1 MVRKALSKIAIIA
14 AVFSLIAAPAHA
26 VNLVGG
32 GATFANPILDACKAE
47 YARSTGDS
55 YVYNSLGSGA
65 GRSGIDKGDFDFGW
79 SDTPHL
85 AATAPA
91 GMIHLPVVAAPVAI
105 LYNIPGIKGQLHLS
119 PTTLAKIFAREIT
132 RWDDPAIKADNNRVV
147 KTPVFATERVK
158 TKVGGKITTTTI
170 TKKDAK
176 GNPIVSRYSQ
186 KRIAVRLPKQDI
198 VVIYRADS
206 SGTSGI
212 LTNFLRAAVPTV
224 WTKNGN
230 NAFDASF
237 PGSINSP
244 QNLGKIQSAR
254 GSELVAQLASR
265 TPGAI
270 TYAEKDYASKNK
282 LEFAKLYNNADVAVD
297 PGAAGTS
304 AFLGSAT
311 LNESNGT
318 ITLDYKT
325 DNPSAYL
332 LGSTSYALV
341 LTNYKDKAKAAAVKT
356 LMTFI
361 LDECAK
367 RFPETEFA
375 VIEGPLYDFNKKL
388 IAKIG

>member
-1 MVRKALSKIAIIA
+1 MVRKTLSKVAIIA

-47 YARSTGDS
+47 YARFSGDS

-65 GRSGIDKGDFDFGW
+65 GRSGIDKGDYDFGW
-79 SDTPHL
+79 SDTPHTGS
-85 AATAPA
+85 TAPA

-119 PTTLAKIFAREIT
+119 PTTLTKIFAREIT
-132 RWDDPAIKADNNRVV
+132 KWNDPLIKADNARNV
-147 KTPVFATERVK
+147 KTPVFETVR
-158 TKVGGKITTTTI
+158 TRTTVGGQTTFTNI
-170 TKKDAK
+170 VKKDAK
-176 GNPIVSRYSQ
+176 GNPVVKRYSQ
-186 KRIAVRLPKQDI
+186 KRINTTLPNLDI

-212 LTNFLRAAVPTV
+212 LTNYLRAAVPSV

-237 PGSINSP
+237 PGNINAP
-244 QNLGKIQSAR
+244 ANIGKIQSAR
-254 GSELVAQLASR
+254 GSELVSALAAK

-270 TYAEKDYASKNK
+270 TYAEKDYATKNN
-282 LEFAKLYNNADVAVD
+282 LGFAKLYNNADVAVD

-311 LNESNGT
+311 FNETNGT
-318 ITLDYKT
+318 LNLDYATK
-325 DNPSAYL
+325 NPVAYL

-341 LTNYKDKAKAAAVKT
+341 LTNYPNKEKAAAVKK
-356 LMTFI
+356 LMTFV

-367 RFPETEFA
+367 RFPATEFA
-375 VIEGPLYDFNKKL
+375 VIDGALYDFNKRL
-388 IAKIG
+388 IARIG

>member
-1 MVRKALSKIAIIA
+1 MAIIA

-47 YARSTGDS
+47 YTRFSGDS

-65 GRSGIDKGDFDFGW
+65 GRSNIDKGDYDFGW

-85 AATAPA
+85 ASTAPA

-119 PTTLAKIFAREIT
+119 PTTLTKIFAREIT
-132 RWDDPAIKADNNRVV
+132 KWNDPLIKADNARNV
-147 KTPVFATERVK
+147 KTPVFETVRTK
-158 TKVGGKITTTTI
+158 TTVGGQTTFTNI
-170 TKKDAK
+170 VKKDAK
-176 GNPIVSRYSQ
+176 GNPVVKRYSQ
-186 KRIAVRLPKQDI
+186 KRINTTLPNLDI
-198 VVIYRADS
+198 VIIYRADS
-206 SGTSGI
+206 SGTTGI
-212 LTNFLRAAVPTV
+212 LTNYLRAAVPSV

-237 PGSINSP
+237 PGNINAP
-244 QNLGKIQSAR
+244 ANIGKIQSAR
-254 GSELVAQLASR
+254 GSELVSALAAK

-270 TYAEKDYASKNK
+270 TYAEKDYATKNN
-282 LEFAKLYNNADVAVD
+282 LGFAKLYNNADVAVD

-311 LNESNGT
+311 FNETNGT
-318 ITLDYKT
+318 LNLDYATK
-325 DNPSAYL
+325 NPVAYL

-341 LTNYKDKAKAAAVKT
+341 LTNYPNKEKAAAVKK
-356 LMTFI
+356 LMTFV

-367 RFPETEFA
+367 RFPATEFA
-375 VIEGPLYDFNKKL
+375 VIDGALYDFNKRL
-388 IAKIG
+388 IARIG

>member
-1 MVRKALSKIAIIA
+1 MAIIA

-47 YARSTGDS
+47 YARFSGDS

-65 GRSGIDKGDFDFGW
+65 GRSGIDKGDYDFGW
-79 SDTPHL
+79 SDTPHTGS
-85 AATAPA
+85 TAPA
-91 GMIHLPVVAAPVAI
+91 SMIHLPVVAAPVAI
-105 LYNIPGIKGQLHLS
+105 LYNVPGINGQLHLS
-119 PTTLAKIFAREIT
+119 PTTLTRIFAREIT
-132 RWDDPAIKADNNRVV
+132 KWNDPAIKADNARNV
-147 KTPVFATERVK
+147 KTPLFETVRTK
-158 TKVGGKITTTTI
+158 TTVGGQTTFTNVV
-170 TKKDAK
+170 KKDAK
-176 GNPIVSRYSQ
+176 GNPVVKRYTQ
-186 KRIAVRLPKQDI
+186 KRINTRLPNLDI

-212 LTNFLRAAVPTV
+212 LTNYLRAAVPTV

-237 PGSINSP
+237 PGNINAP
-244 QNLGKIQSAR
+244 ANIGKIQSAR
-254 GSELVAQLASR
+254 GSELVSALAAK

-270 TYAEKDYASKNK
+270 TYAEKDYATKNN
-282 LEFAKLYNNADVAVD
+282 LGFAKLFNNADVAVD

-311 LNESNGT
+311 FNETNGT
-318 ITLDYKT
+318 LNLDYKT
-325 DNPSAYL
+325 TNPLAYL

-341 LTNYKDKAKAAAVKT
+341 LTNYPNKEKAAAVKK

-367 RFPETEFA
+367 RFPQTEFA
-375 VIEGPLYDFNKKL
+375 VIDGPLYDFNKRL
-388 IAKIG
+388 IARIG